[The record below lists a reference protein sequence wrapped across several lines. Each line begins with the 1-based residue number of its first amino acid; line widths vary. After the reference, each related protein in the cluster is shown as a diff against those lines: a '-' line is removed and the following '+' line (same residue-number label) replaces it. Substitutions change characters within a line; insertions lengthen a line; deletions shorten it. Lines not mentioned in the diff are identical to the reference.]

1 MDHAATLQT
10 NRARG
15 KRSIQRN
22 VTRLVLLR
30 DGATNLTDRDP
41 RVIIL
46 FSPGDNRS

>member
-1 MDHAATLQT
+1 MQPHYKQT
-10 NRARG
+10 APAE
-15 KRSIQRN
+15 SELQRN